1 MVNREKFQKN
11 HLLNTSR
18 ECIRLH
24 WILNQRYS
32 YVQYTSDLIVYLC
45 VRTQLDWCAKNHYCF
60 YCQINIEMNTVY
72 CIEKLWR
79 EYVIPGYKSLKKAIM
94 NVQGVE
100 GMIINEDQNSLRIH
114 CLMLFHLESINVV
127 AAGVI
132 MPAKRFPSLVMAS
145 LGLTLSP
152 LGNHCTAIVF
162 TQWETRN
169 PIFIPFITL
178 ENRKE
183 K

>member
-1 MVNREKFQKN
+1 
-11 HLLNTSR
+11 
-18 ECIRLH
+18 
-24 WILNQRYS
+24 
-32 YVQYTSDLIVYLC
+32 
-45 VRTQLDWCAKNHYCF
+45 
-60 YCQINIEMNTVY
+60 
-72 CIEKLWR
+72 
-79 EYVIPGYKSLKKAIM
+79 M

-162 TQWETRN
+162 TQ
-169 PIFIPFITL
+169 
-178 ENRKE
+178 
-183 K
+183 